1 MFNKKRVM
9 SALQKYVYILLAIL
23 LTGYF
28 FVIGDALLMVCVA
41 SVFIALL
48 LLPVYNLFKKWGLH
62 DILASL
68 FSVLLSGF
76 FIVSVVFFI
85 GWQVVS
91 LSQNL
96 TDLESDATQK
106 INEYTGWIDSQ
117 LPFSEEERKEWINE
131 NISTAIKSGSDVLVN
146 VMTATGT
153 FLFYLLL
160 IPVLTFLILIYKS
173 RIKKAILM
181 LFKDSHD
188 QAENLLSRMNSMS
201 MRYLTGVMTVVA
213 ILAVINFIGFWA
225 IGLEYALLFGVIA
238 GLLNIIPYVGVLI
251 GSALP
256 VLYALLTM
264 DHWGYAVGVL
274 GICIFS
280 QTLESNLITPKI
292 TGSSVQLNP
301 LAAFLSLLIGGM
313 IWGIVGMVL
322 AILIAGVLK
331 AIFDTIPGLKPIGYL
346 MGDNDN

>member
-1 MFNKKRVM
+1 
-9 SALQKYVYILLAIL
+9 
-23 LTGYF
+23 
-28 FVIGDALLMVCVA
+28 
-41 SVFIALL
+41 
-48 LLPVYNLFKKWGLH
+48 
-62 DILASL
+62 
-68 FSVLLSGF
+68 
-76 FIVSVVFFI
+76 
-85 GWQVVS
+85 
-91 LSQNL
+91 
-96 TDLESDATQK
+96 
-106 INEYTGWIDSQ
+106 
-117 LPFSEEERKEWINE
+117 
-131 NISTAIKSGSDVLVN
+131 
-146 VMTATGT
+146 
-153 FLFYLLL
+153 
-160 IPVLTFLILIYKS
+160 
-173 RIKKAILM
+173 M

-346 MGDNDN
+346 MGDNDNS